1 VMMGG
6 RASEQVVF
14 NEISTGASDDLV
26 RATDLARA
34 MVLRYGM
41 SSALGNVAY
50 DRERSPFLQPN
61 IPVPQNREYSEE
73 TAKAI
78 DNTVRALVDD
88 ALERAISI
96 LKANRGLLD
105 RTAEELLKNET
116 LNQPQ
121 IEALKREIR
130 RGEAL
135 AA

>member
-1 VMMGG
+1 MKKTELENKMAVMMGG

-78 DNTVRALVDD
+78 DNTVRALVDR

-96 LKANRGLLD
+96 LKMNRACW
-105 RTAEELLKNET
+105 TARPRNCSRM
-116 LNQPQ
+116 
-121 IEALKREIR
+121 KR
-130 RGEAL
+130 
-135 AA
+135 

>member
-1 VMMGG
+1 
-6 RASEQVVF
+6 
-14 NEISTGASDDLV
+14 
-26 RATDLARA
+26 
-34 MVLRYGM
+34 
-41 SSALGNVAY
+41 
-50 DRERSPFLQPN
+50 
-61 IPVPQNREYSEE
+61 
-73 TAKAI
+73 
-78 DNTVRALVDD
+78 VDD

-116 LNQPQ
+116 LNQSQ